1 MGNTNLGQRT
11 NDTVTTGKVKAGMVD
26 VKDLFSNAFKVTTE
40 RGTVYLMGRV
50 TQREANRAT
59 DIARGISGVQKVVRV
74 LEIIT
79 EEELQGLVPKA
90 AAPAASAAKKL

>member
-1 MGNTNLGQRT
+1 
-11 NDTVTTGKVKAGMVD
+11 
-26 VKDLFSNAFKVTTE
+26 
-40 RGTVYLMGRV
+40 
-50 TQREANRAT
+50 
-59 DIARGISGVQKVVRV
+59 VQKVVRV